1 MRGLHEVLAGAPGPT
16 HRLAELADAPGAR
29 ALRAPCVRTP
39 PALHQSPAGDLED
52 LTAIW
57 LWSERQGVFSHPT
70 ALVLHELSD
79 VLPAQ
84 VHLTLPE
91 AWRKQRL
98 RVRDGVL
105 LHHREVAESE

>member
-1 MRGLHEVLAGAPGPT
+1 
-16 HRLAELADAPGAR
+16 
-29 ALRAPCVRTP
+29 
-39 PALHQSPAGDLED
+39 LHQSPAGDLED

-70 ALVLHELSD
+70 ARVLHELSD

-98 RVRDGVL
+98 SVRDGVV